1 MHCVIGVDVG
11 TSGCKVIAVAADGK
25 ILSES
30 TESYPLYQP
39 KAGWTEQEPQDWWEG
54 AVRGLRTVVAG
65 IGNAKVA
72 GISFSGQMHGMVA
85 LDKAHQPVRRA
96 ILWNDQRTGRQ
107 CDAITEAA
115 GGLSGLLGYT
125 NNMMLT
131 GYTGGKIL
139 WMKENEPENYEK
151 TELVLLPKDYIRYRL
166 TGELCTEVSDASG
179 TGLYDVKGRRWAD
192 ALIEKAGLRRAL
204 FPPCVESVEQTGS
217 VSEVAAAETGL
228 PAGTPVYGG
237 GGDAVISTTG
247 MGLAVP
253 GRVGVTLGTSGV
265 VASGLPG
272 YADNPEGRLQ
282 LFCGNKPGSYM
293 AFGCTL
299 AAAGSYQW
307 FHDSLGGGEDF
318 RALDRLA
325 GEAPAGCEG
334 LTYLPYLTGER
345 CPVFDPQARGAFI
358 GLSSVMGKG
367 HFARAVLEGVCFSL
381 KQVYDMIAAA
391 SPAIQSNE
399 IVVAGG
405 GAKSPLWRQMLADI
419 FGLPVRTVYGSALGG
434 SFGAALVAGAG
445 CGLWQDIEEAMRL
458 AKPEVE
464 ALPRPE
470 NAGVYAAQYEK
481 YLKLYP
487 ALRWSF
493 DSQQA

>member
-1 MHCVIGVDVG
+1 MNCVIGIDVG
-11 TSGCKVIAVAADGK
+11 TSGCKVIAVAADGR

-30 TESYPLYQP
+30 TETYPLYQP
-39 KAGWTEQEPQDWWEG
+39 QPGWTEQEPDDWWEG
-54 AVRGLRTVVAG
+54 AVRGLRTVTAG
-65 IGNAKVA
+65 LGGATIVGV
-72 GISFSGQMHGMVA
+72 SFSGQMHGMVA
-85 LDKAHQPVRRA
+85 LDKEKRPVRRA
-96 ILWNDQRTGRQ
+96 ILWNDQRTQKQ
-107 CDAITEAA
+107 CDQITEAA
-115 GGLSGLLGYT
+115 GGLPGLLTYT

-151 TELVLLPKDYIRYRL
+151 TETVILPKDYIRYRL
-166 TGELCTEVSDASG
+166 TGELVTEVSDASG
-179 TGLYDVKGRRWAD
+179 TGLYDVKNRCWAKG
-192 ALIEKAGLRRAL
+192 LIEKVGLHESL
-204 FPPCVESVEQTGS
+204 FPACVESTEQTGC
-217 VSEVAAAETGL
+217 VAEAAAAETGI
-228 PAGTPVYGG
+228 PAGVPVYGG

-282 LFCGNKPGSYM
+282 LFCGNAPGRWM

-307 FHDSLGGGEDF
+307 FHDALGGGDSF
-318 RALDRLA
+318 RDLDRLA
-325 GEAPAGCEG
+325 GEVPAGSGG
-334 LTYLPYLTGER
+334 LLYLPYLTGER
-345 CPVFDPQARGAFI
+345 CPLFDPEAKGAFL

-381 KQVYDMIAAA
+381 KHVYDRIADA
-391 SPAIQSNE
+391 SPTIVSNE

-419 FGLPVRTVYGSALGG
+419 FQLPVRTVYGSALGG

-445 CGLWQDIEEAMRL
+445 CGLWQDLEEAMKL
-458 AKPEVE
+458 AKPDGET
-464 ALPRPE
+464 LPIPE
-470 NAGVYAAQYEK
+470 NAGVYRAQYEK
-481 YLKLYP
+481 YLQMYP
-487 ALRWSF
+487 ALKWSF
-493 DSQQA
+493 

>member
-1 MHCVIGVDVG
+1 MNCVIGIDVG

-30 TESYPLYQP
+30 TETYPLYQP
-39 KAGWTEQEPQDWWEG
+39 QPGWTEQEPQDWWEG
-54 AVRGLRTVVAG
+54 AVRGLRTVTAG
-65 IGNAKVA
+65 LQGTKIA
-72 GISFSGQMHGMVA
+72 GVSFSGQMHGMVA
-85 LDKAHQPVRRA
+85 LDKAGRPVRRA
-96 ILWNDQRTGRQ
+96 ILWNDQRTQKQ
-107 CDAITEAA
+107 CDAITAAA
-115 GGLSGLLGYT
+115 GGLKGLLGST

-151 TELVLLPKDYIRYRL
+151 TETVILPKDYIRYRL
-166 TGELCTEVSDASG
+166 TGQLATEVSDASG
-179 TGLYDVKGRRWAD
+179 TGLYDVKNRRWAD
-192 ALIEKAGLRRAL
+192 ALIERVDLKRSL
-204 FPPCVESVEQTGS
+204 FPPCVESTEQTGA
-217 VSEVAAAETGL
+217 VSEAAAAETGI

-253 GRVGVTLGTSGV
+253 GRVGITLGTSGV

-282 LFCGNKPGSYM
+282 LFCGNNPGSYM

-307 FHDSLGGGEDF
+307 FHDALGGGEDF
-318 RALDRLA
+318 RRLDTLA
-325 GEAPAGCEG
+325 GEVPAGSEG
-334 LTYLPYLTGER
+334 LIYLPYLTGER
-345 CPVFDPQARGAFI
+345 CPLFDPDAKGAFI
-358 GLSSVMGKG
+358 GLRSTMGKG

-399 IVVAGG
+399 VVVAGG

-419 FGLPVRTVYGSALGG
+419 FQLPVRTVYGSALGG

-445 CGLWQDIEEAMRL
+445 CGLWKDLEEAMKL
-458 AKPEVE
+458 ARPDGET
-464 ALPRPE
+464 LPLAE
-470 NAGVYAAQYEK
+470 NAGVYTAQYEK
-481 YLKLYP
+481 YLQLYP
-487 ALRWSF
+487 ALKPLF
-493 DSQQA
+493 